1 MIYLIDDKK
10 PRQESLGWDGV
21 KIKKYNSII
30 KTVYSY
36 TQIIEERLSTKNK
49 IYSEDSIIF
58 FHESFFDNVD
68 NSHKKNSIEIRNELI
83 NWCEEKQIPLVQFS
97 GSNKSRRKNG
107 NTVTLPVKIVY
118 QNLELFANSIN
129 RNDNIDKSLKILLFG
144 ENFNL
149 EEILQLKK
157 EIWETKF
164 KLSSLLNTKIKEF
177 NTLANKSIDLRVTQ
191 DPTILKSLINE

>member
-10 PRQESLGWDGV
+10 PRQESLGWNDL
-21 KIKKYNSII
+21 KFKKYNTII
-30 KTVYSY
+30 KTVYTY
-36 TQIIEERLSTKNK
+36 KQIQEEELNTENK

-58 FHESFFDNVD
+58 FHESFFDHVD
-68 NSHKKNSIEIRNELI
+68 NSHKKNSIEIRNELV
-83 NWCEEKQIPLVQFS
+83 NWCIEKEIPLVQFS

-118 QNLELFANSIN
+118 QNLELFVNSVDN
-129 RNDNIDKSLKILLFG
+129 NDPFEKSLNILLFG
-144 ENFNL
+144 ENYNT

-164 KLSSLLNTKIKEF
+164 KLSPLLNTKIKEI
-177 NTLANKSIDLRVTQ
+177 NTLTNKTIDLKVTQ